1 MTASELVEQVQQQY
15 QGELIEARTSSEVDA
30 WIDIPPADVQQFA
43 GFIMDAWP
51 PVHLSTITG
60 YDNGREIEILY
71 HFAVEGIALNV
82 RAAVP
87 KGDDRIDTITPVVPA
102 AVLYERE
109 VMDLLGVTM
118 VGHPDARR
126 LILPEDWPEGDY
138 PLRRD
143 DVEDEEGAQDNG

>member
-1 MTASELVEQVQQQY
+1 VTASELIEQVQEQY

-30 WIDIPPADVQQFA
+30 WIDVPPADVQQMA

-71 HFAVEGIALNV
+71 HFVADGVSLTV

-87 KGDDRIDTITPVVPA
+87 KDVNRIDTITPVVPA

-118 VGHPDARR
+118 VGHPDPRR
-126 LILPEDWPEGDY
+126 LLLPEDWPEGDY
-138 PLRRD
+138 PLRRH
-143 DVEDEEGAQDNG
+143 DVEDEEGPEDNG